1 MEDWGSYILPA
12 AKAAWGEPS
21 SVGEIEVRFGA
32 QGSKAIRLDKGV
44 WHDHETGESGGVVD
58 LVRTHLIP
66 VSDRE
71 KRGAVANFLHK
82 EFGAPLDDTAA
93 PAEDMSVFKPGMQ
106 LVETYWYMNEHGEK
120 HLRVERHEDGAGA
133 KTFRQYTA
141 RNLTPSKDSAYY
153 AVPYRLD
160 KLLAAPNKLIFI
172 AEGEKCVHALE
183 QLGLLATCN
192 PGGAK
197 NWHVSLGKWLDGR
210 RVVVLPDN
218 DQAGSDHADD
228 VIEKLKPW
236 ASEIRR
242 VELPG
247 LEHKGDAADWVAAG
261 GTKEQL
267 IELVQSAACIDLG
280 EIDTRYKYADLVDIL
295 EREPAHWLIP
305 GYLPASSLA
314 AVFGAPGSYKSF
326 LCLDML
332 LSLAHGTWFAGHKL
346 QQGYVC
352 YVAGEGG
359 GALRKRIG
367 AWHQHRGIEPQ
378 RGVFGIIEEPVPLSE
393 EGAIEALIADLEA
406 MRRRKPLRAICFDT
420 LARCMSGDENSAT
433 DMGEAIRALDAV
445 KAHFAPD
452 VSVIAV
458 HHAGKNEDRGLRG
471 SSALLGALDTALQ
484 CKRQDTQLQVITEK
498 MKDFEPSEP
507 AWFRGE
513 KVYYQRHILDD
524 AESSIVLEQMD
535 EAPKVKADLT
545 AVQQEVLDALTEAM
559 LEHSIANHSGIEFRT
574 VSVDQWRDMA
584 LGFQIT
590 DGNKTAARKAFNRAS
605 KELTKKGGPKQRA
618 AVKNDRVWPI
628 YDEARDKGDLSQA
641 KGRDTARDTNW
652 DTVQ

>member
-12 AKAAWGEPS
+12 ARAAWGEPS
-21 SVGEIEVRFGA
+21 SEGEIEVRFGA
-32 QGSKAIRLDKGV
+32 HGSKAIRLDKGV

-66 VSDRE
+66 VGERE
-71 KRGAVANFLHK
+71 AHGAVARYLHK

-93 PAEDMSVFKPGMQ
+93 PVEDMSVFKPGMK
-106 LVETYWYMNEHGEK
+106 LVETYWYANEHGEK
-120 HLRVERHEDGAGA
+120 HLRVERHEDGNGD

-141 RNLTPSKDSAYY
+141 RNLAPSKDSAYY

-160 KLLAAPNKLIFI
+160 SILAAPNKLVFI

-197 NWHVSLGKWLDGR
+197 NWHVNLGKWLDGR

-524 AESSIVLEQMD
+524 AESSIVLELMD
-535 EAPKVKADLT
+535 DAPKVEQKLTPAQKEAMKALH
-545 AVQQEVLDALTEAM
+545 EAM
-559 LEHSIANHSGIEFRT
+559 LESGAHNINGIERRS
-574 VSVDQWRDMA
+574 VSLEQWWRMA
-584 LGFQIT
+584 DGFQISTGNDASRRRAWKRAVEGLHQIGRVGVRNKRTWPNAENQAIGQAPDTKT
-590 DGNKTAARKAFNRAS
+590 DKVDWG
-605 KELTKKGGPKQRA
+605 
-618 AVKNDRVWPI
+618 
-628 YDEARDKGDLSQA
+628 
-641 KGRDTARDTNW
+641 
-652 DTVQ
+652 

>member
-12 AKAAWGEPS
+12 ARAAWGEPS
-21 SVGEIEVRFGA
+21 SVGEIECRFGA

-58 LVRTHLIP
+58 LVKTHLIP

-71 KRGAVANFLHK
+71 KHGAVANFLHK

-93 PAEDMSVFKPGMQ
+93 PVEDISVFKPGMR
-106 LVETYWYMNEHGEK
+106 LVDTYWYMNERGEK
-120 HLRVERHEDGAGA
+120 HLRVERHEDGAGD

-141 RNLTPSKDSAYY
+141 RNLTPSKDSSYY

-160 KLLAAPNKLIFI
+160 SILAAPDKLVFI

-183 QLGLLATCN
+183 HLGLLATCN

-247 LEHKGDAADWVAAG
+247 LEHKGDAADWIAAG

-524 AESSIVLEQMD
+524 AESSIVLEQLD
-535 EAPKVKADLT
+535 DAPKVEQKLTPAQKEAMKALH
-545 AVQQEVLDALTEAM
+545 EAM
-559 LEHSIANHSGIEFRT
+559 LESGAHNINGIERRS
-574 VSVDQWRDMA
+574 VSLEQWWRMA
-584 LGFQIT
+584 DGFQIST
-590 DGNKTAARKAFNRAS
+590 GNDASRRRAWKRAVEGLNEIGRVGVRNKRTWPNAENQAS
-605 KELTKKGGPKQRA
+605 GQAPDTKS
-618 AVKNDRVWPI
+618 
-628 YDEARDKGDLSQA
+628 DKVDWG
-641 KGRDTARDTNW
+641 
-652 DTVQ
+652 